1 MLSSGWIPRRRTAMG
16 SNRASVM
23 RKARLKR
30 ARRETARLAKKKKAA
45 ESSPGIVTQV
55 KKAAKGVA
63 AAVGGAV
70 TAAVDKLRGKGT

>member
-1 MLSSGWIPRRRTAMG
+1 MG

-30 ARRETARLAKKKKAA
+30 ARREAARLAKKNKAA
-45 ESSPGIVTQV
+45 ESPGIVTQV
-55 KKAAKGVA
+55 KEAAKGVA